1 VNYSYAAGGEIDASL
16 LQYANCQGFGDGWR
30 AKMSLAVYAG
40 ATVNYSYSL
49 PVVGSASGNLGRA
62 TGAAYATAE
71 FPKPTYVKGKVDG
84 DFAIAGYS
92 IGFHKEFESG
102 SQCGGSEL
110 GPDPSVTPYQQQNV
124 KDSLSYSLIKNIVT
138 PGTSN
143 VSRVT
148 DFAVVLNYPYNEAFE
163 LEEQQSSGQIKT
175 RTFRVTYT
183 ATLKQDSTGNGTTP
197 VLMQGNTSANL
208 SMMGGPGNAQSP
220 PPPPSN
226 AVSIVAG
233 AVDPIGA
240 KKFSLAKVQFKV
252 VPLKANTSYHFR
264 ISGKLEEKV
273 GNNWVPVKKKGTNA
287 AITQTENLWFKT
299 NSEAVN
305 TGAQVAPGGII
316 KTK

>member
-1 VNYSYAAGGEIDASL
+1 
-16 LQYANCQGFGDGWR
+16 
-30 AKMSLAVYAG
+30 
-40 ATVNYSYSL
+40 VNYSYSL

-71 FPKPTYVKGKVDG
+71 FPKPTYVKGRVDG

-163 LEEQQSSGQIKT
+163 LEEQQASGQINT

-183 ATLKQDSTGNGTTP
+183 ASLKQDSLPAGNGP
-197 VLMQGNTSANL
+197 VLLQGTAPKLVVPGGTANT
-208 SMMGGPGNAQSP
+208 P
-220 PPPPSN
+220 PPPPTN
-226 AVSIVAG
+226 VVSISAG
-233 AVDPIGA
+233 AVDLVGA
-240 KKFSLAKVQFKV
+240 KKFLLSKVQFKV

-287 AITQTENLWFKT
+287 AITQTESLWFKT
-299 NSEAVN
+299 NSDAVN
-305 TGAQVAPGGII
+305 TNAQVQVAPAGIKKVI
-316 KTK
+316 